1 MRRYLVRRTARA
13 VTEAQNWAVFCDGH
27 ELTLVPGR
35 TRAIELASK
44 VAQADSEEFGH
55 ETEVAIEGEAA
66 GSFFQYAIFGARP
79 RLC

>member
-1 MRRYLVRRTARA
+1 MRRYLVRRTAR
-13 VTEAQNWAVFCDGH
+13 VPTEDRNWAVCCDGR

-35 TRAIELASK
+35 SRAIELASK

-55 ETEVAIEGEAA
+55 ETEVAIEGEA

>member
-1 MRRYLVRRTARA
+1 MRRYLVRRP
-13 VTEAQNWAVFCDGH
+13 AQVMAEHPNWAVCCDGH
-27 ELTLVPGR
+27 ELTRVAGR
-35 TRAIELASK
+35 RHAIELASK

-55 ETEVAIEGEAA
+55 ETEVAIEGEA

>member
-1 MRRYLVRRTARA
+1 MRRYLVRRAARIL
-13 VTEAQNWAVFCDGH
+13 TDDRNWAVCCDGR
-27 ELTLVPGR
+27 ELTHVPGR

-55 ETEVAIEGEAA
+55 ETEVSIEGEAGA
-66 GSFFQYAIFGARP
+66 FFQYAIFGARP